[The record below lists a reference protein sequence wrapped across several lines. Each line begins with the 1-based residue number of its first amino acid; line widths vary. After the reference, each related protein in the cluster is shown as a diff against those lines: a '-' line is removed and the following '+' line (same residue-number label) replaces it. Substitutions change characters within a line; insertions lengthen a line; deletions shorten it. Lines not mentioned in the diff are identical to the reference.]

1 MSYRE
6 NFFADYRTERTLK
19 ANGKGY
25 RIRYIYCGDWCKWDL
40 PTARLNRC
48 KLICLALFASDL
60 GIYLCAG
67 LYPTPANTQPLVA
80 GGGLLALACLV
91 FEAVGL
97 GQFLFTRRKAKAR
110 DCRDIH
116 VTMAGSTLLRA
127 LFLIVACFGCAW
139 SIRNGSCPASIWP
152 LGGYLLCAIL
162 SLILYVLH
170 HRLTFS
176 VLPGDGSLF
185 REDNE
190 EDWPRIEAE
199 LLRAEEERRQAD
211 QAREAKL
218 RAMREAAYARA
229 EQGTQSV

>member
-1 MSYRE
+1 MVYPKR
-6 NFFADYRTERTLK
+6 FLP
-19 ANGKGY
+19 GKY
-25 RIRYIYCGDWCKWDL
+25 
-40 PTARLNRC
+40 
-48 KLICLALFASDL
+48 LA
-60 GIYLCAG
+60 
-67 LYPTPANTQPLVA
+67 
-80 GGGLLALACLV
+80 
-91 FEAVGL
+91 
-97 GQFLFTRRKAKAR
+97 
-110 DCRDIH
+110 
-116 VTMAGSTLLRA
+116 
-127 LFLIVACFGCAW
+127 
-139 SIRNGSCPASIWP
+139 

-190 EDWPRIEAE
+190 EDWPRIEAA

>member
-48 KLICLALFASDL
+48 KLIFLALFASDL

-152 LGGYLLCAIL
+152 LGGYLLWLARD
-162 SLILYVLH
+162 
-170 HRLTFS
+170 RLNFS
-176 VLPGDGSLF
+176 VEFALLLRYSLF
-185 REDNE
+185 ISVLSVACTIGALATVTPLASDTSRSLSVSHA
-190 EDWPRIEAE
+190 PPSVF
-199 LLRAEEERRQAD
+199 L
-211 QAREAKL
+211 
-218 RAMREAAYARA
+218 YA
-229 EQGTQSV
+229 